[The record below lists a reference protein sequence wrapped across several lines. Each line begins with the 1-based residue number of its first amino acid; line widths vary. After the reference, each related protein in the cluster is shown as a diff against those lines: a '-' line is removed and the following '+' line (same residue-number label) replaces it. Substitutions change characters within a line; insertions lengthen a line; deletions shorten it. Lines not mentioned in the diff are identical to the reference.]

1 MHFSSTR
8 RRSLASPAS
17 DRRADSARG
26 GAARTTTRRA
36 SPASPSRLGRAVAL
50 GIGGLYATAL
60 TAGVSGAPMATSPAG
75 DGTPVRL
82 VRSDADRIVVALET
96 PRYVLVDRSAGGSDD
111 TVIAAPGLAASS
123 EPGKPALPVAAVLL
137 GIPPRGTPKVAATAA
152 GSPATIANVRIAPA
166 ASPNGDAAD
175 AVWTPPGSEGAP
187 GPVPLTIV
195 RMDPR
200 AYGAGAAYP
209 ADLATI
215 TDVGWIRGQRVAR
228 LEIHPFQ
235 YHAAAQRLVVRAGVE
250 VEITFDA
257 PSDPA
262 AGLTAGAVASDQAG
276 DGTAGVEPPD
286 PSAGDA
292 AFDAV
297 LDAALLNAGTAR
309 AWRVDRP
316 REVLPPEDPPAVPA
330 DAQPVW
336 NIAVAAEGLYRVTGA
351 DLALAGLPIDA
362 VDPRRLQ
369 LHAGGQPV
377 AMHVEGEADALLN
390 PSDAVVFYG
399 QPPASRYAALNVYQ
413 LAYGAAP
420 GARMARRDGTPGTA
434 PPAEAYTA
442 TLRIEQDLLY
452 RSDYPRPAF
461 DGTPPEAVDHF
472 FWQQLSAPQAL
483 DHVVALPDA
492 APGAWA
498 GRLDLTLVGKSAF
511 PTVAPDH
518 RVRVHVAGMLVGE
531 ADWDGN
537 AMVARMAFDVPAD
550 LLRGATTTIRVEAP
564 GAPGAAYD
572 QFFVDAIDLAYRR
585 VYHAAGGD
593 QLAVTT
599 DAAPEQRIMVGGL
612 ADASVD
618 VFDVGD
624 PRRPQWVDGGVVA
637 DAGGTYRLQ
646 LGDAAGGGRVYRI
659 VPRGAY
665 LRAARIDARPAAGLL
680 TPARGADYLMIA
692 PAAFHA
698 ALRPLVDRHTR
709 AGRRVAVVDVQGVYD
724 VFNGGVASAEA
735 IRDFIAH
742 AYRTWPEPAPS
753 HVLLVGD
760 GTYDPRNR
768 LGGGPATIIP
778 PFLKVA
784 DPWLGEVA
792 VENAFVAV
800 HGADI
805 FPDLFLGRLP
815 ANSAAEVTA
824 MVDKIVAYGAA
835 TTVEPWQRKLLFAA
849 DDPDSAGDFYAFSDD
864 VIDHHVPPAY
874 AVDRVY
880 LKRTHADAAAAGK
893 ALLAGLT
900 DGYLLTQYVGHGLIT
915 GWAQE
920 QMLTGRDMRGLKNG
934 ARLPVLL
941 DMTCMTGYFS
951 DPRLYSISESA
962 VRAAGGGAI
971 AAFSPTGFGVAT
983 GHDHMNRAFV
993 DQLLGTGTRHI
1004 GQVVVGSKLALST
1017 ASTAYRDL
1025 IETYALF
1032 GDPALEVRVPIAPP
1046 TPTVAVPSP
1055 EPTAPEPIPTATADL
1070 PPPEPTTTATADP
1083 TEPAPTSRPPDPT
1096 ATDEPPEA
1104 TPTST
1109 VDPKSTPPSHA
1120 NTATPVPATAS
1131 PTPVA
1136 TRTSQTSPAATAT
1149 RSPTPR
1155 VRVTRRYLPLAL
1167 TYRRARR

>member
-8 RRSLASPAS
+8 GRSLDSPAS

-26 GAARTTTRRA
+26 GAARRA
-36 SPASPSRLGRAVAL
+36 SPARPSRLGRAVAL
-50 GIGGLYATAL
+50 GIGGLVATAL

-82 VRSDADRIVVALET
+82 VRSDADRIVVALDT
-96 PRYVLVDRSAGGSDD
+96 PRYALVDRSSGGSDY
-111 TVIAAPGLAASS
+111 TVITAPGLAASS

-152 GSPATIANVRIAPA
+152 GSPATIADVRIAPA

-175 AVWTPPGSEGAP
+175 AVWTPPGSNGEP
-187 GPVPLTIV
+187 GLVPLTIV

-215 TDVGWIRGQRVAR
+215 TDVGWVRGQRVAR

-235 YHAAAQRLVVRAGVE
+235 YHAAARRLVVRAGVE

-257 PSDPA
+257 SSDPA
-262 AGLTAGAVASDQAG
+262 AGPTEGAVEG
-276 DGTAGVEPPD
+276 DRPAGVEPPD

-297 LDAALLNAGTAR
+297 LGAALLNAGTAR

-316 REVLPPEDPPAVPA
+316 REVLPPDEPPAVPA

-442 TLRIEQDLLY
+442 TLHVEQDLLY
-452 RSDYPRPAF
+452 RSDYPRPAY

-472 FWQQLSAPQAL
+472 FWQQLSAPQTL
-483 DHVVALPDA
+483 DHIVALPDA

-498 GRLDLTLVGKSAF
+498 GRLGLTLVGKSAF

-518 RVRVHVAGMLVGE
+518 RVRVHVAGTLVGE

-537 AMVARMAFDVPAD
+537 STVARMTFDVPAD

-572 QFFVDAIDLAYRR
+572 HFFIDAIDLAYRR
-585 VYHAAGGD
+585 AYHAAGGH

-599 DAAPEQRIMVGGL
+599 DAAPAQRITVDRL
-612 ADASVD
+612 DDAAVD
-618 VFDVGD
+618 VFDVGN

-637 DAGGTYRLQ
+637 DAGGTYGLQ
-646 LGDAAGGGRVYRI
+646 LADAAGGGRAYRI

-680 TPARGADYLMIA
+680 APARGADYLMIA

-742 AYRTWPEPAPS
+742 AYRSWPEPAPS

-768 LGGGPATIIP
+768 LGSSPATVIP

-800 HGADI
+800 HGDDV

-824 MVDKIVAYGAA
+824 MVDKIVAYGA
-835 TTVEPWQRKLLFAA
+835 TTKVEPWQRKLLFAA

-934 ARLPVLL
+934 GRLPVLL

-993 DQLLGTGTRHI
+993 DQLLGEGTRHL

-1032 GDPALEVRVPIAPP
+1032 GDPALEVRVPFAPP
-1046 TPTVAVPSP
+1046 TPTADAPSP
-1055 EPTAPEPIPTATADL
+1055 EPTTPAGPAPS
-1070 PPPEPTTTATADP
+1070 ATADP
-1083 TEPAPTSRPPDPT
+1083 TEPAPTSRPPDPS
-1096 ATDEPPEA
+1096 ATDEPPRRRRRRRPTRRPRRRR
-1104 TPTST
+1104 TPTRSR
-1109 VDPKSTPPSHA
+1109 PCHRPRRRHPP
-1120 NTATPVPATAS
+1120 PPA
-1131 PTPVA
+1131 
-1136 TRTSQTSPAATAT
+1136 R
-1149 RSPTPR
+1149 
-1155 VRVTRRYLPLAL
+1155 LK
-1167 TYRRARR
+1167 RARSRRPRGRRPRGSA